1 MCRQTKLYLLYLA
14 KYCFLSIMFTAW
26 TYTGW
31 TAKHQKENDATHIA
45 EVYDKHLIFLH
56 KAQKDV
62 LYAAILATEDKKIF
76 LLDTFYS

>member
-1 MCRQTKLYLLYLA
+1 MMQ
-14 KYCFLSIMFTAW
+14 
-26 TYTGW
+26 
-31 TAKHQKENDATHIA
+31 HIA

-62 LYAAILATEDKKIF
+62 LYAAILTTEDKKIF